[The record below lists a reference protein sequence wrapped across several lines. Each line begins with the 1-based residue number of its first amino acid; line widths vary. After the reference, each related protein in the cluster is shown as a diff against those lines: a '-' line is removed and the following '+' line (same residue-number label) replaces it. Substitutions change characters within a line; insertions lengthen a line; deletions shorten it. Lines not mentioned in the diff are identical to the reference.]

1 MAFYYAWQHGHGSM
15 TKLPKEE
22 ELLQLP
28 GRGEL
33 DFQPMLAELKQGNY
47 QGWTEIFMHPFPRG
61 VPILETVTQ
70 VTDEI
75 NHSRLH
81 LEKLMSG
88 V

>member
-1 MAFYYAWQHGHGSM
+1 MKAQ
-15 TKLPKEE
+15 PKDL
-22 ELLQLP
+22 ELLQMP
-28 GRGEL
+28 GRGEM
-33 DFQPMLAELKQGNY
+33 DFAPIVQALRDIKFA
-47 QGWTEIFMHPFPRG
+47 GWTEIFMHPFPRG